1 VSKERSRG
9 GEVRGREGEV
19 RGRRTLGI
27 GALAEDLLDVDLD
40 CAFI

>member
-1 VSKERSRG
+1 VSKERRR

-27 GALAEDLLDVDLD
+27 GASAEDLLDVDLD
-40 CAFI
+40 GAFI